1 MTDTFSAAPS
11 IKTQYART
19 DKNRVRFMVPRT
31 NSYLHLSGAGTT
43 TGTDYAWAGTREQA
57 RKLRDRAKIRGEDW
71 PFVAVRYT
79 TKINTIE
86 DAAA

>member
-1 MTDTFSAAPS
+1 MTTITARLPKMDYHLPPALIRLRHPS
-11 IKTQYART
+11 GK
-19 DKNRVRFMVPRT
+19 
-31 NSYLHLSGAGTT
+31 YLHLSGERLTAGT
-43 TGTDYAWAGTREQA
+43 DSAWAGTREQA